1 MIKKIS
7 VLLFFILSFQFVF
20 ISQTKAQLKEVS
32 PESVGFS
39 SERLNRLDNFF
50 NDYINQGKLPG
61 VEAIIVKDGKIVYY
75 KAFGYRSADKKE
87 AMQKDDIFRIASQ
100 TKAIT
105 STAVMI
111 VFEEGKFLLDD
122 PIAKYLPEFKNVQVL
137 DKFIDEDTTYTTVK
151 PNKPVTI
158 RHLLTHTSGIGYA
171 QIGSPTSN
179 AIYSKKGVIS
189 GIGYPNHSLKDQVA
203 KIASSPLL
211 HQPGEQF
218 TYGLNI
224 DVLGYFVEVV
234 SGMPL
239 DKFLKTRIFDPLGM
253 EDTYFYL
260 PKEKS
265 NRLLTVATEDS
276 TGKLINLKRESI
288 DWAKEDGKYFSGG
301 AGLVSTAIDYIKFL
315 QMVINEGEFNGHRI
329 LSPATI
335 RLMTQKQIGDATTR
349 GPNKFG
355 LGFEVVTSEGAA
367 LLPYSV
373 GSYYWSGIFS
383 SSYFND
389 PVKNISAQLVLQK
402 LPNTFNDL
410 NKKFIV
416 LVYSALMK

>member
-1 MIKKIS
+1 MSKKIS
-7 VLLFFILSFQFVF
+7 NLLLFIFIFQFVF
-20 ISQTKAQLKEVS
+20 IAEANAQLKEAS

-39 SERLNRLDNFF
+39 SERLSRLDDLL
-50 NDYINQGKLPG
+50 NDYINKGILPG
-61 VEAIIVKDGKIVYY
+61 VEALIVKDGKIVYY
-75 KAFGYRSADKKE
+75 KALGYRDADKKDK
-87 AMQKDDIFRIASQ
+87 MQKDDIFRIASQ

-111 VFEEGKFLLDD
+111 LFEEGKFLLDD

-137 DKFIDEDTTYTTVK
+137 DKFNAEDTTYTTVK
-151 PNKPVTI
+151 PNKAVTI

-179 AIYSKKGVIS
+179 AIYGKKGIVT
-189 GIGYPNHSLKDQVA
+189 GMGYPNYSLKDQIN
-203 KIASSPLL
+203 KIASSPLM

-218 TYGLNI
+218 TYGLSI
-224 DVLGYFVEVV
+224 DVLGYLVEIV

-253 EDTYFYL
+253 EDTFFYL

-265 NRLLTVATEDS
+265 NRLLTVATQDS
-276 TGKLINLKRESI
+276 TGKLINLKTEGL
-288 DWAKEDGKYFSGG
+288 DWVKEEGKYFSGG

-315 QMVINEGEFNGHRI
+315 QMVINGGEFNGHRI

-335 RLMTQKQIGDATTR
+335 KLMTQNQMGDAKSR
-349 GPNKFG
+349 SVNKFG
-355 LGFEVVTSEGAA
+355 LGFEVVTPEGAA
-367 LLPYSV
+367 LLPYSI
-373 GSYYWSGIFS
+373 GTYYWSGAFS

-402 LPNTFNDL
+402 IPSLFNDL

-416 LVYSALMK
+416 LIYSALME

>member
-1 MIKKIS
+1 
-7 VLLFFILSFQFVF
+7 
-20 ISQTKAQLKEVS
+20 
-32 PESVGFS
+32 
-39 SERLNRLDNFF
+39 
-50 NDYINQGKLPG
+50 
-61 VEAIIVKDGKIVYY
+61 
-75 KAFGYRSADKKE
+75 
-87 AMQKDDIFRIASQ
+87 
-100 TKAIT
+100 
-105 STAVMI
+105 
-111 VFEEGKFLLDD
+111 
-122 PIAKYLPEFKNVQVL
+122 
-137 DKFIDEDTTYTTVK
+137 
-151 PNKPVTI
+151 
-158 RHLLTHTSGIGYA
+158 
-171 QIGSPTSN
+171 
-179 AIYSKKGVIS
+179 
-189 GIGYPNHSLKDQVA
+189 
-203 KIASSPLL
+203 
-211 HQPGEQF
+211 
-218 TYGLNI
+218 
-224 DVLGYFVEVV
+224 
-234 SGMPL
+234 
-239 DKFLKTRIFDPLGM
+239 M

-276 TGKLINLKRESI
+276 TGKLINLKTEGI
-288 DWAKEDGKYFSGG
+288 DWVKEDGKYFSGG

-315 QMVINEGEFNGHRI
+315 QMIINEGEFNGHRI